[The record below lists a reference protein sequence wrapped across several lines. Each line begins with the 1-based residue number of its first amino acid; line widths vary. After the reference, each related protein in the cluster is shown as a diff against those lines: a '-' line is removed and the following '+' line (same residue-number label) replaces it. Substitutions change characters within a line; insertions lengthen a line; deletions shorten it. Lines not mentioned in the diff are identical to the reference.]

1 MLVAA
6 GQPVNDDV
14 RQSQGWRRVL
24 RSSPGRMAALPA
36 LAAVAFFTAPALY
49 TNAAGLSGDVLERR
63 LKSAYPDHI
72 SAVEGNAVIFKDGTR
87 LPLDGGSGQKD
98 FDAWLARP
106 DIADMFRFDYPA
118 GTALTVPAQNFD
130 PGRARNTAF
139 FDKIYGNCRSGE
151 VRQHLVSVVWLKT
164 KAPQRVLISARNG
177 AAEKLRAVSTELD
190 ALPGTFD
197 RFLFPIAGSYVCRAI
212 AGTSSPSAH
221 GYGIAIDI
229 ALSYSNY
236 WRWDQRRD
244 PLRRVPA
251 YRNAIP
257 IEIVAI
263 FEKHGFIWG
272 GRWSHY
278 DTMHFEYRPELI
290 DPQR

>member
-1 MLVAA
+1 MEFEAIAAVNDTIGRVRGGPLLARAFTRHVAA
-6 GQPVNDDV
+6 LMALTASTFFASGTPHSYA
-14 RQSQGWRRVL
+14 QS
-24 RSSPGRMAALPA
+24 
-36 LAAVAFFTAPALY
+36 
-49 TNAAGLSGDVLERR
+49 LSGDALARR
-63 LKSAYPDHI
+63 LKSAYPDDI

-87 LPLDGGSGQKD
+87 LAIDDGGGEKS

-106 DIADMFRFDYPA
+106 DIADMFRFTYPA
-118 GTALTVPAQNFD
+118 GEALTVPASDFD

-139 FDKIYGNCRSGE
+139 FEKIYGNCRTGD
-151 VRQHLVSVVWLKT
+151 VRPDLVSVVWLKT
-164 KAPQRVLISARNG
+164 KAPQRVLMSARNG
-177 AAEKLRAVSTELD
+177 VAEKLRGVSAELD
-190 ALPGTFD
+190 ALPSRFD
-197 RFLFPIAGSYVCRAI
+197 RFLTPIAGSYVCRAI
-212 AGTSSPSAH
+212 AGTSTPSAH

-229 ALSYSNY
+229 ALSQSNY

-244 PLRRVPA
+244 RRHRVPQ

-290 DPQR
+290 EPSR